1 MIEEATKEGIIKYLN
16 EEISYLEKRFDSFK
30 GFKWNGLANTIETE
44 LLMMKAIRRLIENQP
59 PIKKSLMK
67 LAEDL
72 GVSFSAAKI
81 ISDHAQ
87 PEVDGEFIERWQS
100 ILECS
105 HKSRIDKIRQ
115 MLKEI
120 PVRVKEKE
128 RI

>member
-1 MIEEATKEGIIKYLN
+1 MSKEPKKGEMQKCLDGWFERYCDDIDDAN
-16 EEISYLEKRFDSFK
+16 LERHKQ
-30 GFKWNGLANTIETE
+30 ICQ
-44 LLMMKAIRRLIENQP
+44 AIRRLIENQP